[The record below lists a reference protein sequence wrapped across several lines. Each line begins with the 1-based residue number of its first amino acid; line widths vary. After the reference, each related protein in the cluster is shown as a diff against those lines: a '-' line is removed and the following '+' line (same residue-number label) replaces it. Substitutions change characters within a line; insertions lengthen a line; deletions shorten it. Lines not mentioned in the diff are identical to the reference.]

1 MGRNII
7 IGDLAKIVDK
17 DRYVIQECFDGLYE
31 LKKTSGSF
39 WNQIE
44 CSKSICSQVIRVNV
58 RQNRGKIRP
67 YLTVHE
73 PFYPQ
78 EGSLS
83 MVFNLFSWHYVIEIF
98 NLRPSLNKSTKR
110 FSFK

>member
-1 MGRNII
+1 MTE
-7 IGDLAKIVDK
+7 VTPTHYK

-58 RQNRGKIRP
+58 LQNRGKTRP
-67 YLTVHE
+67 YVKVHE
-73 PFYPQ
+73 PFHPQ

-83 MVFNLFSWHYVIEIF
+83 MVYVY
-98 NLRPSLNKSTKR
+98 STYLVGTN
-110 FSFK
+110 

>member
-1 MGRNII
+1 M
-7 IGDLAKIVDK
+7 ASIVDK

-44 CSKSICSQVIRVNV
+44 CSKSICSQVIRVNI

-73 PFYPQ
+73 PFHPK

-83 MVFNLFSWHYVIEIF
+83 MVFNLFSWH
-98 NLRPSLNKSTKR
+98 
-110 FSFK
+110 